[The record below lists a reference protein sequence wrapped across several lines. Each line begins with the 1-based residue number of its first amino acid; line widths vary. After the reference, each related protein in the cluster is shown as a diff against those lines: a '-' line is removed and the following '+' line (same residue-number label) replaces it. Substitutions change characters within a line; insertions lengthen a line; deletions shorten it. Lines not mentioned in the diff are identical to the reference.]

1 MNDKPIWLDK
11 QFVLW
16 LHERTVERIV
26 GSQGL
31 RDETLLESALSR
43 PQNLYYSVFNVD

>member
-16 LHERTVERIV
+16 LHERTVERTG
-26 GSQGL
+26 GSQGV
-31 RDETLLESALSR
+31 RDEALLEHVIIYIIFIVTIR
-43 PQNLYYSVFNVD
+43 I